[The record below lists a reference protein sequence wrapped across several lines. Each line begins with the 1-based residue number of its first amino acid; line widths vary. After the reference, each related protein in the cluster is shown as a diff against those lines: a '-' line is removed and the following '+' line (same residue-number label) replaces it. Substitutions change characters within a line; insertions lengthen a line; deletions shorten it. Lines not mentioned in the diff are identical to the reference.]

1 MLYFLCTELPIYGII
16 NNVREIN

>member
-16 NNVREIN
+16 NNV

>member
-16 NNVREIN
+16 N